1 MMEYLAVQNER
12 LARSAA
18 FSWVTGMLQ
27 STLGEPSVGAAAIEP
42 ISWQDVHRRD
52 TSRLMQFQNSRQD
65 AWGQRRTAAIVPETP
80 LGVPE
85 LGWVRQNTTLVYLL
99 RTGQWQPVPSSPPEC
114 WVERLVA
121 QFSKITTAAARQI
134 LTIALEAVP
143 HPGKATFP
151 APLSPDERE
160 WIQRNSTTVHNLYS
174 GRLRGVPTSPSRAWV
189 AAFQSAV
196 GGTTVEI
203 SAMLAIIVGVISQAG
218 SIMIAVD

>member
-1 MMEYLAVQNER
+1 MGYLAVQNER

-18 FSWVTGMLQ
+18 FSWVTAMLQ
-27 STLGEPSVGAAAIEP
+27 PSLVEPSVGAAAIEP

-65 AWGQRRTAAIVPETP
+65 TWGQRRTFAIVPETP

-85 LGWVRQNTTLVYLL
+85 LGWVRQNATLVYLL
-99 RTGQWQPVPSSPPEC
+99 RTGQWQPVPSSPPDC

-121 QFSKITTAAARQI
+121 QFSKTTMTAARKI
-134 LTIALEAVP
+134 LTIALAAVP
-143 HPGKATFP
+143 HPGRAAFP
-151 APLSPDERE
+151 APLSPDEHE
-160 WIQRNSTTVHNLYS
+160 WILRNSTTVHDLYS

-203 SAMLAIIVGVISQAG
+203 SAMLAIIVSVIGQPG
-218 SIMIAVD
+218 SIMIAAD